1 MVTFRNNNNNNRRN
15 NFRRNDRNFKSNG
28 DRPKYGSNFS
38 NNENF
43 QRKVPGRN
51 NHNAPKLIEKYENLA
66 REALSSGDKILS
78 ENYFQHADH
87 FTRILNEQE
96 ANKKAR
102 YASTN
107 EINKELPEDNA
118 TEEEV
123 IVEEPKSKAVSKK
136 EEPETKVAAAK

>member
-1 MVTFRNNNNNNRRN
+1 MVTFRNNNPRRN
-15 NFRRNDRNFKSNG
+15 NFRRNDRNFKSNE
-28 DRPKYGSNFS
+28 RSKFTSNFKS
-38 NNENF
+38 NDNF
-43 QRKVPGRN
+43 QRKIPGRN
-51 NHNAPKLIEKYENLA
+51 NHNASKLIDKYNDLA
-66 REALSSGDKILS
+66 REALSIGDKILS

-96 ANKKAR
+96 AYKKAR